1 MSIVFIPR
9 IAEKFES
16 SYNFGSGKLSPKV
29 KVVPR
34 EQLLWPDSDLDILI
48 ELRVLRVSFV
58 ECGKVLKRSANSCTM
73 AVATNNLYEAINK
86 KRKKVIAEV
95 LENAKFTKTDESS

>member
-1 MSIVFIPR
+1 MSIVFIPK
-9 IAEKFES
+9 IAEKFEP
-16 SYNFGSGKLSPKV
+16 SYNFGSGRLAPKV

-34 EQLLWPDSDLDILI
+34 EQLLWPDSDLHILI
-48 ELRVLRVSFV
+48 ELRALRVSFV

-86 KRKKVIAEV
+86 KRNKLIKEVI
-95 LENAKFTKTDESS
+95 T